1 MKCEKLHKKLI
12 FFLDGDLPE
21 KEAQEINSHLNECT
35 DCDAFAE
42 DMKKTLGIIQEE
54 NRRR

>member
-35 DCDAFAE
+35 DCAAFAE
-42 DMKKTLGIIQEE
+42 DMKKTLEDVYKRQSQY
-54 NRRR
+54 